1 MSVIVIRTPY
11 QIKKSPFNVGEYGQ
25 ILYVNLGE
33 SIAGAS
39 EYTVLLEP
47 QVGAALERKTAN
59 GVALG
64 TENVIIGDETYRAN
78 EYLTYP
84 IKDGELDQ
92 SGKWRAK
99 GLAQL
104 STTNLLV
111 GDYKKV
117 TVMP

>member
-1 MSVIVIRTPY
+1 MV
-11 QIKKSPFNVGEYGQ
+11 K
-25 ILYVNLGE
+25 
-33 SIAGAS
+33 
-39 EYTVLLEP
+39 
-47 QVGAALERKTAN
+47 
-59 GVALG
+59 
-64 TENVIIGDETYRAN
+64 TYRAN

>member
-1 MSVIVIRTPY
+1 MSVIVIRTA
-11 QIKKSPFNVGEYGQ
+11 QIKTSPFNVGEYGQ

-33 SIAGAS
+33 SAAGAS
-39 EYTVLLEP
+39 EYTVILQP
-47 QVGAALERKTAN
+47 QVGSILERKTAN

>member
-1 MSVIVIRTPY
+1 MAVVVIRTSTN
-11 QIKKSPFNVGEYGQ
+11 KKSALNVGEYGP

-33 SIAGAS
+33 SALGAS
-39 EYTVLLEP
+39 EYTVILEP
-47 QVGAALERKTAN
+47 QVGSALERKTAN

-64 TENVIIGDETYRAN
+64 TENVVIGDETYRAN

-84 IKDGELDQ
+84 IQQGELDQ

-104 STTNLLV
+104 ATTNLLV